1 MYGGTYVSI
10 VCRPDRSH
18 AIEDGVVAAAAPP
31 PVEQRAYIL
40 HVFLVRSFIFRKKF
54 SPPPSL
60 PDVEVGGGG
69 RGTGNPLLAPSGTIH
84 LIEMEN
90 FSQMIKTLLAVL
102 FTFIVGMT
110 NQFRHRIHSFNC
122 RRHIWPRTVGQ
133 NLVFDETNFANFF
146 MDTWNF

>member
-1 MYGGTYVSI
+1 MV
-10 VCRPDRSH
+10 
-18 AIEDGVVAAAAPP
+18 AAAPP

-60 PDVEVGGGG
+60 PVVEVGGGG
-69 RGTGNPLLAPSGTIH
+69 TGTGNPLLAPSGTIH

-133 NLVFDETNFANFF
+133 NLVFDETDFVNFF